1 MFYQFAYILQTL
13 KTGQF
18 GAVQGRILSCV
29 HPAQFIVSP
38 SGEIKLP
45 LPIGL
50 DYGDLVVD
58 YLALKALRIRQK
70 ATNWKP
76 DDFFDRVA

>member
-1 MFYQFAYILQTL
+1 MYT
-13 KTGQF
+13 
-18 GAVQGRILSCV
+18 
-29 HPAQFIVSP
+29 QFIVSP

-50 DYGDLVVD
+50 DYADLVVH
-58 YLALKALRIRQK
+58 YLALKALKIRQK
-70 ATNWKP
+70 ATNGKP